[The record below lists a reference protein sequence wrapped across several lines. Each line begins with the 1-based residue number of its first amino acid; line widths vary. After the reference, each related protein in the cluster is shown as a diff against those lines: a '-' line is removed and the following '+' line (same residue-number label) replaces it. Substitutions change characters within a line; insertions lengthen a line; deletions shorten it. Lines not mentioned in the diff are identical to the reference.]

1 MESTHH
7 YARHYIKHKLCRK
20 LAANWQN
27 IKHKLNSYNNSVV
40 RNWQQVG
47 RILAAH
53 GRSYACLSQRNP
65 TLEVSSHSFSVSRTE
80 QLNDKSHEVN
90 TRSWGEAARS
100 TDDQR
105 FHRRGRGVAGSV
117 VLALLLVPASV
128 VMAKVVV
135 AVRRF
140 YHTPIVV

>member
-1 MESTHH
+1 MRKVGRPSWTAFERVQCSKALKVWPSRLSMESTLH
-7 YARHYIKHKLCRK
+7 YARHCIKHKLCRK

-65 TLEVSSHSFSVSRTE
+65 TLEVSSHGFSVSRTE
-80 QLNDKSHEVN
+80 QLNDKSHE
-90 TRSWGEAARS
+90 
-100 TDDQR
+100 D
-105 FHRRGRGVAGSV
+105 
-117 VLALLLVPASV
+117 
-128 VMAKVVV
+128 
-135 AVRRF
+135 
-140 YHTPIVV
+140 